1 MWSPVQEFPGGD
13 ITIADSWFRIGL
25 PTPVHDVAQVLLALP
40 LGFALRPKIPECPN
54 RVCSCQVAKGVR
66 GLATI
71 LTLHLAASTGQYPV
85 A

>member
-1 MWSPVQEFPGGD
+1 VTSRLQ
-13 ITIADSWFRIGL
+13 IHGL
-25 PTPVHDVAQVLLALP
+25 GSAFQLQSMMSQVLLALP